1 MAFEIARRIIE
12 SYRQT
17 ESQRIDNAVK
27 SAYQEAL
34 QIYQSEQAAR
44 EAAIKQ
50 LREEQKDFSAY
61 MKDVRKARLE
71 QMKGEFGLAKAAAL
85 DGEKRRRIK
94 ALDKQHG
101 EMLKAT
107 QGYTPRELQKADN
120 WSQTATGV
128 SDKQHSIIS
137 QYEQHLRTQY
147 TSGSSIEEY
156 ATSSPV
162 LKAIKRLTDPKQ
174 ATNLLTEKGMGKQK
188 GTNIYNKVAV
198 AKELNDLYNKKE
210 DPVEYRLMQQRI
222 NRDVFG
228 DSPGIDAEG
237 NITLTDEEIEQKRI
251 EERDAYL
258 ERRKKVGKPTRTE
271 LGPPLE
277 GPQGETKAQKRLKQL
292 AEAVY
297 EQLRETD
304 DTPYELTEQDK
315 DELPAGALEAY
326 NILQDE
332 VVKNPLLVS
341 REEEQLLD
349 RVALDRQLDIYRRKQ
364 SIAKMKPK
372 MASQEQINKQAK
384 DSLRDVSSLSP
395 AQQRFYATERESL
408 ELSKK
413 SDEDL
418 RKMGTPEQTGLL
430 FYKQMFDPNTKS
442 YIDGKTYQDVVT
454 SISEQFENNPG
465 EQLRALSAFN
475 SRAMALQ
482 RNTGPIIMQDG
493 TRDKKY
499 LEALTNF
506 GKKNEQK

>member
-50 LREEQKDFSAY
+50 LREEQKAFRTY
-61 MKDVRKARLE
+61 MEDVRKTRRL
-71 QMKGEFGLAKAAAL
+71 QMQGEFGLAKAAAL
-85 DGEKRRRIK
+85 DAQKRHREEE
-94 ALDKQHG
+94 LDKQHG
-101 EMLKAT
+101 EMLKAM
-107 QGYTPRELQKADN
+107 QGNTPRQEGAADKHAGSVVGMTDAQRSTIDDN
-120 WSQTATGV
+120 YKKLANRYTLATR
-128 SDKQHSIIS
+128 SDDHSTESRKI
-137 QYEQHLRTQY
+137 
-147 TSGSSIEEY
+147 Y
-156 ATSSPV
+156 AK
-162 LKAIKRLTDPKQ
+162 LLAPKLG
-174 ATNLLTEKGMGKQK
+174 TNLLTEKGVGDQEGINDYQRTSLANHLQIKF
-188 GTNIYNKVAV
+188 NPDNNKTIRA
-198 AKELNDLYNKKE
+198 LINK
-210 DPVEYRLMQQRI
+210 
-222 NRDVFG
+222 DVFG
-228 DSPGIDAEG
+228 ENSKLVGKDGQPVLKQKDLDKKFAEEYDAYLQRREKVRPR
-237 NITLTDEEIEQKRI
+237 KRI
-251 EERDAYL
+251 ER
-258 ERRKKVGKPTRTE
+258 
-271 LGPPLE
+271 PPLE
-277 GPQGETKAQKRLKQL
+277 GPQGETEAQKRLKQL

>member
-50 LREEQKDFSAY
+50 LREEQKAFRTY
-61 MKDVRKARLE
+61 MEDVRKTRRL
-71 QMKGEFGLAKAAAL
+71 QMQGEFGLAKAAAL
-85 DGEKRRRIK
+85 DAQKRRREK
-94 ALDKQHG
+94 VLDQQHA

-107 QGYTPRELQKADN
+107 QGNTPRQEGAADKHAGSVVGMTDAQRSTIDSN
-120 WSQTATGV
+120 RDIIARLYADEDV
-128 SDKQHSIIS
+128 SLGGHTD
-137 QYEQHLRTQY
+137 
-147 TSGSSIEEY
+147 TSRRVF
-156 ATSSPV
+156 AK
-162 LKAIKRLTDPKQ
+162 LLAPKLG
-174 ATNLLTEKGMGKQK
+174 TNLLTEKGVGDQEGINDYQRTSLANYLQREFNPENDESKRERINANVFGGNSKLVGKDGQPVLKQK
-188 GTNIYNKVAV
+188 
-198 AKELNDLYNKKE
+198 DLDKKFAE
-210 DPVEYRLMQQRI
+210 EY
-222 NRDVFG
+222 
-228 DSPGIDAEG
+228 
-237 NITLTDEEIEQKRI
+237 
-251 EERDAYL
+251 DAYL
-258 ERRKKVGKPTRTE
+258 QRREKVRPRKGVV
-271 LGPPLE
+271 GPPLE
-277 GPQGETKAQKRLKQL
+277 GPQGETEAQKRLKQL

-315 DELPAGALEAY
+315 DELPAGALDAY

-418 RKMGTPEQTGLL
+418 RKLGTPEQTGLL